1 VKAARFYA
9 SFGITEEQFRKGVP
23 EIEVSEQPIEIP
35 SSGQNSVLAL
45 DQSARIRL
53 GGHVLES
60 DVVG

>member
-1 VKAARFYA
+1 MKAARFYA